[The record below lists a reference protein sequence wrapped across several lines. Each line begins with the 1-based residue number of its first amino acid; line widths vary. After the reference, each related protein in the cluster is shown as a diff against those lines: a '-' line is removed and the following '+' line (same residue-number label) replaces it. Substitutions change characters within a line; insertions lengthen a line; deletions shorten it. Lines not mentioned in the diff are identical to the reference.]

1 MEGLCEEGSNE
12 ERQIFT
18 EVFSSNGIFQ
28 SSQRCLV
35 SGVINFECES
45 AKNTFKSFCSSNE
58 VSAVLRSSSSRFKHP
73 EEDLNA
79 IQDSKETALGC
90 VPKSFTCE
98 DDQNDEEMNVKRMKF
113 SLHETPSGR
122 SDSENVLNPSELSK
136 DTVSNLSHADC
147 DSEPIAFHLVES
159 SKCGVISSSYLLK
172 HNVLQSKPAA
182 KGDVDATKCK
192 SATADSNVAKE
203 VIVGKAIASPAS
215 QESFANRLV
224 VTTSSI
230 SAVNPLHPE
239 EMSKDFISADMDIS
253 DSLSKLDKK
262 DPRTLLQFHIL
273 RLLTAAGWSVEKRK
287 RPSRRYIESVYR
299 TPKGKTVR
307 EFTKAW
313 RLCGQLLS
321 VEKCNLAYEEC
332 KEWSDISQ
340 FWSDLSIALINV
352 EKGMN
357 QLETASMLAYQW
369 WLLDPFV
376 VLIFFNRK
384 IGALKKGEVIKLT
397 RTLVSGNSACKR
409 KSDEDIYVVANPS
422 SIENHCRKISVN
434 KSSMDLVF
442 SPGYGLDSSGTQQSA
457 CSFDILTSSGN
468 SIQMLEGS
476 KVNDVHQANVGN
488 SQRVDEDNGIEGD
501 VLLEMSQ
508 EKNASELSHA
518 LVHFHDSEA
527 IQQSNYSD
535 GEGRKI
541 STASV
546 SETDKTCSATSV
558 ILKKKM
564 RRRCKRVSQ
573 IKLSM
578 LYRSDMVGSTV
589 TEQMQSLNGG
599 PSGTQFGLEEAHDN
613 LVDDSGTKRS
623 CRKLSSVGASQ
634 HIRKPNYS
642 INGMNKSSRCRIKD
656 DDLLVSAIF
665 KNKDSGQNMIRGN
678 SKAKSGKL
686 RGRRNLKSQKGRC
699 RLLPRNLCNAG
710 NHNKDGKRYY
720 LGSRTV
726 LSWLIEN
733 GVISINDVIQYRSLK
748 DDAVIK
754 DGRITKD
761 GVVCKCC
768 SNVFTLSEFKFHA
781 GFALNRPCLNLF
793 MESGEPFTLCL
804 LQAWSSEYKARK
816 SQNQAVKVDNDDRN
830 DDSCG
835 LCGEGGE
842 LICCDNCPSTFHLTC
857 LSTQEIPDGN
867 WYCTNCTCRIC
878 GKLVMDKEASDGYD
892 SLQCSQCEHK
902 YHDKCLKERDKQEGF
917 LPDTWFC
924 GQSCQEVYSG
934 LQSQV
939 GLVNHVSNGF
949 SWMLL
954 RCIHDDQKVHSTQWL
969 ALKAVCNTKLA
980 VALTIMEEC
989 FLSMLD
995 PRTGIHMIPQLLY
1008 NWGSDFARLNFQG
1021 FYTVVLEKQDVLT
1034 SVACIRVHGTTV
1046 AEMPLIATCS
1056 RFRRQGMCRLL
1067 VSSIEEMLTSVKVEK
1082 LVVAAIP
1089 DLVETWTKGFGFTPV
1104 DAAEKQKFNK
1114 INFMVFPGTVLLEK
1128 PLYKKERP
1136 EGICYASLM
1145 AANEPTKVGI
1155 SSEEMALDKSALED
1169 VGDIA
1174 TDDVGAD
1181 KSGKPAELEGKNH
1194 RDTIAD
1200 RETSR
1205 DDNTQAINNDDTGLD
1220 ATKST
1225 EISSCFG
1232 AEIIPVMVS
1241 DKSDKLCGGDSM
1253 LELRMSSEIQTACKL
1268 GQQSSEDCN
1277 VKKDGAESGVLVIEE
1292 KDVKVGEVQ
1301 ENANVQGNFSNLSC
1315 KTFVGSNFDI
1325 DSSIERSGETAL
1337 FGTFAKSAS

>member
-1 MEGLCEEGSNE
+1 MSTSKEMEGLCDEGSHI

-18 EVFSSNGIFQ
+18 EVFSSDGIFQ

-58 VSAVLRSSSSRFKHP
+58 ISAVLRSSSSIFKHP
-73 EEDLNA
+73 DEDINA

-98 DDQNDEEMNVKRMKF
+98 DDQNDEDMNVKRMKF
-113 SLHETPSGR
+113 SLHEPPSSR
-122 SDSENVLNPSELSK
+122 SDSEIVLNPSEFSK
-136 DTVSNLSHADC
+136 DMVANLSLADC
-147 DSEPIAFHLVES
+147 NSEPIAFRLVES
-159 SKCGVISSSYLLK
+159 STCGVICSSYLLK
-172 HNVLQSKPAA
+172 HNMLQSKPAA
-182 KGDVDATKCK
+182 KGDVDVTKCK
-192 SATADSNVAKE
+192 SATGDSNVAKE
-203 VIVGKAIASPAS
+203 VAVGKAVASPVS

-224 VTTSSI
+224 VTTPSI
-230 SAVNPLHPE
+230 GAVFPLHPE

-253 DSLSKLDKK
+253 DSLSKLGKK

-273 RLLTAAGWSVEKRK
+273 QLLTAAGWTIEKRK

-299 TPKGKTVR
+299 TPEGKTVR

-332 KEWSDISQ
+332 KEWTDISQ
-340 FWSDLSIALINV
+340 FWSDLSVALINV

-357 QLETASMLAYQW
+357 QLETASMLAY
-369 WLLDPFV
+369 
-376 VLIFFNRK
+376 R
-384 IGALKKGEVIKLT
+384 
-397 RTLVSGNSACKR
+397 C
-409 KSDEDIYVVANPS
+409 
-422 SIENHCRKISVN
+422 
-434 KSSMDLVF
+434 MDLVS
-442 SPGYGLDSSGTQQSA
+442 SPGYRLDSSGTQQSP

-468 SIQMLEGS
+468 SVQLLEGP
-476 KVNDVHQANVGN
+476 KVNDVLQAKVGN
-488 SQRVDEDNGIEGD
+488 SQRVDEDNGIERG
-501 VLLEMSQ
+501 VLMEMSE
-508 EKNASELSHA
+508 EKNASEVSLA
-518 LVHFHDSEA
+518 LVHYHESET

-535 GEGRKI
+535 GDCRRI
-541 STASV
+541 SIASV
-546 SETDKTCSATSV
+546 SETDKTSSATSV

-564 RRRCKRVSQ
+564 RRRGKRVSQ

-599 PSGTQFGLEEAHDN
+599 PSGTQLVLEEAHDN
-613 LVDDSGTKRS
+613 LVDNSGTKRS
-623 CRKLSSVGASQ
+623 CRKLSSFSASQQ
-634 HIRKPNYS
+634 HIRKTNYS
-642 INGMNKSSRCRIKD
+642 LNGMNKSRCQIKD

-665 KNKDSGQNMIRGN
+665 KNKESGPNTIRGN
-678 SKAKSGKL
+678 SRAKSGKL
-686 RGRRNLKSQKGRC
+686 RGRRKLKSQKGRC
-699 RLLPRNLCNAG
+699 RLLPRNLCNGG

-726 LSWLIEN
+726 LSWLIDN
-733 GVISINDVIQYRSLK
+733 GVISINDVIQYRSPK

-761 GVVCKCC
+761 GVMCKCC
-768 SNVFTLSEFKFHA
+768 SNVFTLSEFKFHS

-867 WYCTNCTCRIC
+867 WYCANCTCRIC
-878 GKLVMDKEASDGYD
+878 GNLVMDKEASDVYD

-902 YHDKCLKERDKQEGF
+902 YHDSCLKERDKQEGF

-924 GQSCQEVYSG
+924 GQSCQEVFTG

-954 RCIHDDQKVHSTQWL
+954 RCIHDDQKVHSAQWL

-1067 VSSIEEMLTSVKVEK
+1067 VSAIEEMLTSVKVEK

-1089 DLVETWTKGFGFTPV
+1089 DLVETWTKGFGFTPM
-1104 DAAEKQKFNK
+1104 DAAEKQKLNK
-1114 INFMVFPGTVLLEK
+1114 INLMVFPGTMLLEK
-1128 PLYKKERP
+1128 PLYKKEQT
-1136 EGICYASLM
+1136 EGTCYALTM
-1145 AANEPTKVGI
+1145 AANEPTEVNI
-1155 SSEEMALDKSALED
+1155 SSEEMATDKSPLQD
-1169 VGDIA
+1169 VGDIT
-1174 TDDVGAD
+1174 TDELGAD
-1181 KSGKPAELEGKNH
+1181 KSESELECRNH
-1194 RDTIAD
+1194 KDTIAD
-1200 RETSR
+1200 SETSR
-1205 DDNTQAINNDDTGLD
+1205 DDKTQAIHHDNTAFDANN
-1220 ATKST
+1220 ST
-1225 EISSCFG
+1225 ETGNCFG
-1232 AEIIPVMVS
+1232 AEVMPVMVS
-1241 DKSDKLCGGDSM
+1241 DKSEKLCSGDGM
-1253 LELRMSSEIQTACKL
+1253 LEPRTSNEMQTVSEF
-1268 GQQSSEDCN
+1268 GQQSSEDCYVN
-1277 VKKDGAESGVLVIEE
+1277 KDVAESGVIVIG

-1301 ENANVQGNFSNLSC
+1301 ENANVQGKFSNLSC

-1325 DSSIERSGETAL
+1325 DSSIERSGLYDEAAV
-1337 FGTFAKSAS
+1337 FGTLAKSAS

>member
-1 MEGLCEEGSNE
+1 M
-12 ERQIFT
+12 
-18 EVFSSNGIFQ
+18 
-28 SSQRCLV
+28 
-35 SGVINFECES
+35 
-45 AKNTFKSFCSSNE
+45 
-58 VSAVLRSSSSRFKHP
+58 
-73 EEDLNA
+73 
-79 IQDSKETALGC
+79 
-90 VPKSFTCE
+90 
-98 DDQNDEEMNVKRMKF
+98 
-113 SLHETPSGR
+113 
-122 SDSENVLNPSELSK
+122 
-136 DTVSNLSHADC
+136 
-147 DSEPIAFHLVES
+147 
-159 SKCGVISSSYLLK
+159 
-172 HNVLQSKPAA
+172 LQSKPAA
-182 KGDVDATKCK
+182 KGDVDVTKCK
-192 SATADSNVAKE
+192 SATGDSNVAKE
-203 VIVGKAIASPAS
+203 VAVGKAVASPVS

-224 VTTSSI
+224 VTTPSI
-230 SAVNPLHPE
+230 GALYPLHPE
-239 EMSKDFISADMDIS
+239 EMSKDLISADMDIS
-253 DSLSKLDKK
+253 DSLSKLDQK

-273 RLLTAAGWSVEKRK
+273 QLLTAAGWSIEKRK

-299 TPKGKTVR
+299 TPEGKTVR

-321 VEKCNLAYEEC
+321 VEKCNLTYEEC
-332 KEWSDISQ
+332 KEWTDISQ
-340 FWSDLSIALINV
+340 FWFDLSVALINV

-357 QLETASMLAYQW
+357 QLETASMLAYRW
-369 WLLDPFV
+369 WVLDPFV
-376 VLIFFNRK
+376 VVIFFNRK
-384 IGALKKGEVIKLT
+384 IGALKKGEVVKST
-397 RTLVSGNSACKR
+397 RTVVSGNNACKR
-409 KSDEDIYVVANPS
+409 KSAEDIYVVANPN
-422 SIENHCRKISVN
+422 SIGNQCRKISVN
-434 KSSMDLVF
+434 KNSMDLVS
-442 SPGYGLDSSGTQQSA
+442 SPGYRLDSSGTQQSP

-468 SIQMLEGS
+468 SVQLLEGS
-476 KVNDVHQANVGN
+476 KVNDVLQAKVGN
-488 SQRVDEDNGIEGD
+488 SQRVNEDIGIEGG
-501 VLLEMSQ
+501 VLMEMPE
-508 EKNASELSHA
+508 EKNASEVSLA
-518 LVHFHDSEA
+518 LVHYHESEA

-535 GEGRKI
+535 GEGRRI
-541 STASV
+541 SIASV

-558 ILKKKM
+558 ILKKKT
-564 RRRCKRVSQ
+564 RRRGKRVSQ

-578 LYRSDMVGSTV
+578 LYRSDMEGSTV

-599 PSGTQFGLEEAHDN
+599 PSGTQLALEEAHDD
-613 LVDDSGTKRS
+613 LVDNSGTKRS
-623 CRKLSSVGASQ
+623 CRKLSSGSASQQ
-634 HIRKPNYS
+634 HIRKTNYS
-642 INGMNKSSRCRIKD
+642 LNGMNKSSRCQIKD

-665 KNKDSGQNMIRGN
+665 KNKDSGPNSIRGN
-678 SKAKSGKL
+678 SRAKSSKL
-686 RGRRNLKSQKGRC
+686 RGRRKLKSQKGRC
-699 RLLPRNLCNAG
+699 RLLPRNLCNGG

-726 LSWLIEN
+726 LSWLIDN
-733 GVISINDVIQYRSLK
+733 GVISINDVIQYRSPK

-761 GVVCKCC
+761 GVMCKCC
-768 SNVFTLSEFKFHA
+768 SSVFTLSEFKFHA

-816 SQNQAVKVDNDDRN
+816 SQNQAAKVDNDDKN

-867 WYCTNCTCRIC
+867 WYCANCTCRIC
-878 GKLVMDKEASDGYD
+878 GNLVMDKEASDVCD

-902 YHDKCLKERDKQEGF
+902 YHDKCLKEREKQEGF
-917 LPDTWFC
+917 LLDTWFC
-924 GQSCQEVYSG
+924 GQSCQEVYTG

-954 RCIHDDQKVHSTQWL
+954 RCIHDDQKVHSAQWL

-1067 VSSIEEMLTSVKVEK
+1067 VCAIEEMLTSVKVEK

-1089 DLVETWTKGFGFTPV
+1089 DLVETWTKGFGFTPM
-1104 DAAEKQKFNK
+1104 DAAEKQKLNK
-1114 INFMVFPGTVLLEK
+1114 INFMVFPGTMLLEK
-1128 PLYKKERP
+1128 PLYKKEQT
-1136 EGICYASLM
+1136 EGTCYAVTT
-1145 AANEPTKVGI
+1145 AANEPTEVNI
-1155 SSEEMALDKSALED
+1155 SSEEMATDKSPQQD
-1169 VGDIA
+1169 VGDIT
-1174 TDDVGAD
+1174 TDELGAD
-1181 KSGKPAELEGKNH
+1181 KLESELECRNH
-1194 RDTIAD
+1194 KDTIAD
-1200 RETSR
+1200 SETSR
-1205 DDNTQAINNDDTGLD
+1205 DDNTQAIHLENTAFDT
-1220 ATKST
+1220 KNST
-1225 EISSCFG
+1225 ETNNCFG
-1232 AEIIPVMVS
+1232 AEVIPVMVS
-1241 DKSDKLCGGDSM
+1241 DKSERLCSGDGM
-1253 LELRMSSEIQTACKL
+1253 LEPRTSDKMQTVNEV
-1268 GQQSSEDCN
+1268 GQQSSEDCYVN
-1277 VKKDGAESGVLVIEE
+1277 KDVAESGVKIVID

-1315 KTFVGSNFDI
+1315 KTFIGSNFDI
-1325 DSSIERSGETAL
+1325 DSSIERSGLYDEAAV